1 MRFPPSNVWPTAETR
16 SIYITIFINH
26 YSFIHKLIFL
36 YISKISLF
44 VCNGFL
50 PHVFGEIDGHIVLV
64 FQLVCLIQKEMVINL
79 FEFDACQ
86 FF

>member
-1 MRFPPSNVWPTAETR
+1 MYDQQLKPDLYTLQYSLIITVL
-16 SIYITIFINH
+16 SI
-26 YSFIHKLIFL
+26 SLIFL
-36 YISKISLF
+36 YISKVSLF

-64 FQLVCLIQKEMVINL
+64 FQLVCLIQKEMVIYL

-86 FF
+86 FL

>member
-1 MRFPPSNVWPTAETR
+1 MYDQQLKPDLYTLQYSLIITVL
-16 SIYITIFINH
+16 SI
-26 YSFIHKLIFL
+26 SLIFL

-50 PHVFGEIDGHIVLV
+50 PHVFGEIDGHVVLV
-64 FQLVCLIQKEMVINL
+64 FQLVCLVQKEMVIYL

>member
-1 MRFPPSNVWPTAETR
+1 MYDQQLKPDLYTLQYSLIITVL
-16 SIYITIFINH
+16 SI
-26 YSFIHKLIFL
+26 SLIFL

-50 PHVFGEIDGHIVLV
+50 PHVFGKIDGHIVLV
-64 FQLVCLIQKEMVINL
+64 FQLVCLIQKEMVIYL

-86 FF
+86 FL

>member
-1 MRFPPSNVWPTAETR
+1 MYDQQLKPDLYTLQYSLIITVL
-16 SIYITIFINH
+16 SI
-26 YSFIHKLIFL
+26 SLIFL

-50 PHVFGEIDGHIVLV
+50 PHVFGEIDGHVVLV
-64 FQLVCLIQKEMVINL
+64 FQLVCLIQKEMVIYL

-86 FF
+86 FL

>member
-1 MRFPPSNVWPTAETR
+1 MYDQQLKPDLYTLQYSLIITVL
-16 SIYITIFINH
+16 SI
-26 YSFIHKLIFL
+26 SLIFL

-64 FQLVCLIQKEMVINL
+64 FQLVCLIQKEMVIYL
-79 FEFDACQ
+79 FEFNACQ
-86 FF
+86 FL

>member
-1 MRFPPSNVWPTAETR
+1 MYDQQLKPDLYTLQYSLIITVL
-16 SIYITIFINH
+16 SI
-26 YSFIHKLIFL
+26 SLIFL

-64 FQLVCLIQKEMVINL
+64 FQLVCLVQKEMVIYL

>member
-1 MRFPPSNVWPTAETR
+1 MYDQQLKPDLYTLQYSLIITVL
-16 SIYITIFINH
+16 SI
-26 YSFIHKLIFL
+26 SLIFL

-50 PHVFGEIDGHIVLV
+50 PHVFGEIDGHVVLV
-64 FQLVCLIQKEMVINL
+64 FQLVCLIQKEMVIYL

>member
-1 MRFPPSNVWPTAETR
+1 MYDQQLKPDLYTLQYSLIITVL
-16 SIYITIFINH
+16 SI
-26 YSFIHKLIFL
+26 SLIFL

-50 PHVFGEIDGHIVLV
+50 PHVFGEINGHIVLV
-64 FQLVCLIQKEMVINL
+64 FQLVCLIQKEMVIYL

>member
-1 MRFPPSNVWPTAETR
+1 MYDQQLKPDLDTLQYSLIITVL
-16 SIYITIFINH
+16 SI
-26 YSFIHKLIFL
+26 SLIFL

-50 PHVFGEIDGHIVLV
+50 PHVFGEIDGHVVLV
-64 FQLVCLIQKEMVINL
+64 FQLVCLIQKEMVIYL

>member
-1 MRFPPSNVWPTAETR
+1 MYDQQLKPDLYTLQYSLIITVL
-16 SIYITIFINH
+16 SI
-26 YSFIHKLIFL
+26 SLIFL

-64 FQLVCLIQKEMVINL
+64 FQLVCLIQKEMVIYL

>member
-1 MRFPPSNVWPTAETR
+1 MYDQQLKPDLYTLQYSLIITVL
-16 SIYITIFINH
+16 SI
-26 YSFIHKLIFL
+26 SLIFL

-44 VCNGFL
+44 VCNVFL
-50 PHVFGEIDGHIVLV
+50 PHVFGEIDGHVVLV
-64 FQLVCLIQKEMVINL
+64 FQLVCLIQKEMVIYL

>member
-1 MRFPPSNVWPTAETR
+1 MYDQQLKPDLYTLQYSLIITVL
-16 SIYITIFINH
+16 SI
-26 YSFIHKLIFL
+26 SLIFL

-50 PHVFGEIDGHIVLV
+50 PHVFGEIDGHVVLV
-64 FQLVCLIQKEMVINL
+64 FQLVCLVQKEMVIYL

-86 FF
+86 FL

>member
-1 MRFPPSNVWPTAETR
+1 MYDQQLKPDLYTLQYSLIITVL
-16 SIYITIFINH
+16 SI
-26 YSFIHKLIFL
+26 SLIFL

-44 VCNGFL
+44 VYNGFL
-50 PHVFGEIDGHIVLV
+50 PHVFGEIDGHVVLV
-64 FQLVCLIQKEMVINL
+64 FQLVCLIQKEMVIYL

>member
-1 MRFPPSNVWPTAETR
+1 MYDQQLKPDLYTLQYSLIITVL
-16 SIYITIFINH
+16 SI
-26 YSFIHKLIFL
+26 SLIFL

-50 PHVFGEIDGHIVLV
+50 PHVFGEINGHIVLV
-64 FQLVCLIQKEMVINL
+64 FQLVCLIQKEMVIYL

-86 FF
+86 FL

>member
-1 MRFPPSNVWPTAETR
+1 MYDQQLKPDLYTLQYSLIITVL
-16 SIYITIFINH
+16 SI
-26 YSFIHKLIFL
+26 SLIFL

-44 VCNGFL
+44 VRNGFL

-64 FQLVCLIQKEMVINL
+64 FQLVCLIQKEMVIYL

>member
-1 MRFPPSNVWPTAETR
+1 MYDQQLKPDLYTLQYSLIITVL
-16 SIYITIFINH
+16 SI
-26 YSFIHKLIFL
+26 SLISL

-50 PHVFGEIDGHIVLV
+50 PHVFGEIDGHVVLV
-64 FQLVCLIQKEMVINL
+64 FQLVCLIQKEMVIYL

>member
-1 MRFPPSNVWPTAETR
+1 MYDQQLKPDLYTLLYSLIITVL
-16 SIYITIFINH
+16 SI
-26 YSFIHKLIFL
+26 SLIFL

-64 FQLVCLIQKEMVINL
+64 FQLVCLIQKEMVIYL

>member
-1 MRFPPSNVWPTAETR
+1 MYDQQLKPDLYTLQYSLIITVL
-16 SIYITIFINH
+16 SI
-26 YSFIHKLIFL
+26 SLIFL
-36 YISKISLF
+36 YISKISFF

-64 FQLVCLIQKEMVINL
+64 FQLVCLIQKEMVIYL

>member
-1 MRFPPSNVWPTAETR
+1 MYDQQLKPDLYTLQYSLIITVL
-16 SIYITIFINH
+16 SI
-26 YSFIHKLIFL
+26 SLIFL

-50 PHVFGEIDGHIVLV
+50 PHVFGEIDGYIVLV
-64 FQLVCLIQKEMVINL
+64 FQLVCLIQKEMVIYL

-86 FF
+86 FL

>member
-1 MRFPPSNVWPTAETR
+1 MYDQQLKPDLYTLQYSL
-16 SIYITIFINH
+16 IITVL
-26 YSFIHKLIFL
+26 SLSLIFL

-64 FQLVCLIQKEMVINL
+64 FQLVCLIQKEMVIYL

>member
-1 MRFPPSNVWPTAETR
+1 MYDQQLKPDRYTLQYSLIITVL
-16 SIYITIFINH
+16 SI
-26 YSFIHKLIFL
+26 SLIFL
-36 YISKISLF
+36 YISKVSLF

-64 FQLVCLIQKEMVINL
+64 FQLVCLIQKEMVIYL

-86 FF
+86 FL

>member
-1 MRFPPSNVWPTAETR
+1 MYDQQLKPDLYTLQYSLIITVL
-16 SIYITIFINH
+16 SI
-26 YSFIHKLIFL
+26 SLIFL

-64 FQLVCLIQKEMVINL
+64 FQLVCLIQKEMVIYL
-79 FEFDACQ
+79 FVFDACQ
-86 FF
+86 FL

>member
-1 MRFPPSNVWPTAETR
+1 MYDQQLKSDLYTLQYSLIITVL
-16 SIYITIFINH
+16 SI
-26 YSFIHKLIFL
+26 SLIFL

-64 FQLVCLIQKEMVINL
+64 FQLVCLIQKEMVIYL

-86 FF
+86 FL

>member
-1 MRFPPSNVWPTAETR
+1 MYDQQLKPDLDTLQYSLIITVL
-16 SIYITIFINH
+16 SI
-26 YSFIHKLIFL
+26 SLIFL

-64 FQLVCLIQKEMVINL
+64 FQLVCLIQKEMVIYL

>member
-1 MRFPPSNVWPTAETR
+1 MYDQQLKPDLYTL
-16 SIYITIFINH
+16 H
-26 YSFIHKLIFL
+26 YSLIITVLSISLIFL

-50 PHVFGEIDGHIVLV
+50 PHVFGEIDGHVVLV
-64 FQLVCLIQKEMVINL
+64 FQLVCLIQKEMVIYL

-86 FF
+86 FL

>member
-1 MRFPPSNVWPTAETR
+1 MYDQQLKPDLYTLQYSLIITVL
-16 SIYITIFINH
+16 SI
-26 YSFIHKLIFL
+26 SLISL

-64 FQLVCLIQKEMVINL
+64 FQLVCLIQKEMVIYL

-86 FF
+86 FL

>member
-1 MRFPPSNVWPTAETR
+1 MYDQQLKPGLYTLQYSLIITVL
-16 SIYITIFINH
+16 SI
-26 YSFIHKLIFL
+26 SLIFL

-64 FQLVCLIQKEMVINL
+64 FQLVCLIQKEMVIYL

-86 FF
+86 FL

>member
-1 MRFPPSNVWPTAETR
+1 MYDQQLKPDLDTLQYSLIITVL
-16 SIYITIFINH
+16 SI
-26 YSFIHKLIFL
+26 SLIFL

-64 FQLVCLIQKEMVINL
+64 FQLVCLIQKEMVIYL

-86 FF
+86 FL

>member
-1 MRFPPSNVWPTAETR
+1 MYDQQLKPDLYTLQYSLIITVL
-16 SIYITIFINH
+16 SI
-26 YSFIHKLIFL
+26 SLISL

-64 FQLVCLIQKEMVINL
+64 FQLVCLIQKEMVIYL

>member
-1 MRFPPSNVWPTAETR
+1 MYDQQLKPDLYTLQYSL
-16 SIYITIFINH
+16 IITVLPI
-26 YSFIHKLIFL
+26 SLVFL

-64 FQLVCLIQKEMVINL
+64 FQLVCLIQKEMVIDL

-86 FF
+86 FL

>member
-1 MRFPPSNVWPTAETR
+1 MYDQQLKPDLYTLQYSLIITVL
-16 SIYITIFINH
+16 SI
-26 YSFIHKLIFL
+26 SLIFL

-44 VCNGFL
+44 VCNDFL

-64 FQLVCLIQKEMVINL
+64 FQLVCLIQKEMVIYL

>member
-1 MRFPPSNVWPTAETR
+1 MYDQQLKPDLYTLQYSLIITVS
-16 SIYITIFINH
+16 SI
-26 YSFIHKLIFL
+26 SLIFL

-50 PHVFGEIDGHIVLV
+50 PHVFGEIDGHVVLV
-64 FQLVCLIQKEMVINL
+64 FQLVCLIQKEMVIYL

-86 FF
+86 FL

>member
-1 MRFPPSNVWPTAETR
+1 MYDQQLKPDLYTLQYSLIITVL
-16 SIYITIFINH
+16 SI
-26 YSFIHKLIFL
+26 SLIFL

-64 FQLVCLIQKEMVINL
+64 FQLVCLIQKEMVIYL

-86 FF
+86 FL

>member
-1 MRFPPSNVWPTAETR
+1 MYDQQLKPDLYTLQYSLIITVL
-16 SIYITIFINH
+16 SI
-26 YSFIHKLIFL
+26 SLIFL

-50 PHVFGEIDGHIVLV
+50 PHVFGEIDGHVVLV
-64 FQLVCLIQKEMVINL
+64 FQLVCLVQKEVVIYL